1 MIQISFYQIENT
13 PIEKTATQLIEKC
26 YHAGMRCT
34 VLMSNS
40 EFCEHLNKHL
50 WTYSQKQ
57 FIPHGSKLDPLP
69 EIQPIYLAITLE
81 NINNS
86 TAAIMV
92 NCNVEMMRNVFKDL
106 KELKKLAFERLILIF
121 SLDDNPLEAEL
132 KIIKQDLLNSQIN
145 FDYFKQN
152 ASGWTSESN

>member
-1 MIQISFYQIENT
+1 
-13 PIEKTATQLIEKC
+13 
-26 YHAGMRCT
+26 
-34 VLMSNS
+34 MSDD

-57 FIPHGSKLDPLP
+57 FIPHGSKSDPLP
-69 EIQPIYLAITLE
+69 EIQPVYLTDTLE

-92 NCNVEMMRNVFKDL
+92 NCNVEMMRNVFGDL
-106 KELKKLAFERLILIF
+106 KKLEKLAFERLILIF
-121 SLDDNPLEAEL
+121 SLDDNSLEAEL
-132 KIIKQDLLNSQIN
+132 KIIKQGLLNSQIN

-152 ASGWTSESN
+152 ASGWIKESN